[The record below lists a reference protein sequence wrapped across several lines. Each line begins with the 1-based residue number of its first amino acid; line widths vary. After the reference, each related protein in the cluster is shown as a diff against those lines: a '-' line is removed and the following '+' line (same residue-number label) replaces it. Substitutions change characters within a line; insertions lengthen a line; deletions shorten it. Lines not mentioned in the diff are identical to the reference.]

1 MSGVS
6 FPPLAGRSSSA
17 SALDI
22 SYVER
27 PVSREEMQQGS
38 ASRCNSPGDFKRKP
52 QRITV
57 AVTSK
62 VKLADLPNDSET
74 PNLWKNLGLLKDLD
88 KNLEKVVKAKIPFEL
103 CVLSNDSWR
112 HTLLLKS
119 GALAA
124 VKEIVLTCCDHD
136 IKQRRRMSLG
146 RTGLEPVQRM
156 SLGQTS
162 PERVQRDPSPQT
174 VNPIATL
181 EHCAKIIRN
190 FAASDAK
197 LAPPITQQLVES
209 NCVNA
214 LLSIVNYMG
223 NKKPQKS
230 MPKELCGQIQF
241 YVSGAFNAIAS
252 DKFCRVEMVNLM
264 VVPAIIELAVN
275 GDLPTKSQCVTALA
289 KFSCEPRNIARMAR
303 QDVPKAF
310 VDLFHSQVPQIMHVA
325 VAGVANFFRENEH
338 FENQIGKALFQGR
351 YLNMIEI
358 GVADFLCKRW
368 PEQDLACIVST
379 TFCLASISTD
389 HRCHS
394 QLYAISA
401 AEYAINLIQSPLS
414 PVGKHETRE
423 EKRQGALVAEQCA
436 ILLTNLSRTLQASMS
451 SRPKFRQ
458 CLHDMSRHALPQ
470 VRECA
475 SLIFGYISSGV
486 KPSVQP
492 NCDGP
497 KNASMEIMKQ
507 KHAIADLES
516 AVKLFMEAGDAH
528 STSGKKE
535 NVRKTGVQRRN
546 AALSILNMILTGP
559 HLHSHL
565 CSSKEV
571 FKSFLSITTH
581 DDDNKVNE
589 DCVEIVVVLAT
600 SSTLTDAMFV
610 FMIECNIVDFTAVLC
625 TKDKSYRCKG
635 VDIIL
640 GISEHEAVRNKLVDF
655 GAIEVLK
662 KSVQSFSLKDA
673 YQAKCARL
681 AHNLSLSDRQEAL
694 VAQGMVNISL
704 SMLPLTLEMPK
715 EEYLGYSTVLEV
727 ATFAVRAL
735 ANLSFNKES
744 REAFFIDTQ
753 SRSTNAQNIN
763 QLTTAQETK
772 SPASNHE
779 SPSLQSTLKTESN
792 ISILR
797 FLVKVG
803 METSPEDFSTLQSIS
818 FAAKN
823 LSYVNGKEEFIVQ
836 EGLVSVLVRA
846 VRLFS
851 KSSAV
856 CKYVAIAMANLSTD
870 LSAACQ
876 VTKIFAHK

>member
-1 MSGVS
+1 MSGVRL
-6 FPPLAGRSSSA
+6 PLVAGRSSSA

-22 SYVER
+22 SHVER
-27 PVSREEMQQGS
+27 PVSREEMQHGS
-38 ASRCNSPGDFKRKP
+38 TSRSNSPGNYKRKP
-52 QRITV
+52 QRTTV

-62 VKLADLPNDSET
+62 VKLADLSNGSET
-74 PNLWKNLGLLKDLD
+74 PNLWNNLELLKDLD
-88 KNLEKVVKAKIPFEL
+88 KNLEKLLKAKIPFEL

-146 RTGLEPVQRM
+146 
-156 SLGQTS
+156 QTS
-162 PERVQRDPSPQT
+162 PEAVRRDPSPQT
-174 VNPIATL
+174 VDPFAAL

-190 FAASDAK
+190 FAASEAK
-197 LAPPITQQLVES
+197 MAPPITQQLVES

-214 LLSIVNYMG
+214 LLSIVNYLG
-223 NKKPQKS
+223 NNKAQKS
-230 MPKELCGQIQF
+230 VFKELCGQIQF
-241 YVSGAFNAIAS
+241 HVSGAFNAIAS

-275 GDLPTKSQCVTALA
+275 GDLPTKSQCVMALA
-289 KFSCEPRNIARMAR
+289 KFTCEQRNIARMTR

-310 VDLFHSQVPQIMHVA
+310 VDLFNSQVPQIMHVA

-351 YLNMIEI
+351 YLNMIKI

-368 PEQDLACIVST
+368 PEQDLACMVST

-394 QLYAISA
+394 QLYALGA
-401 AEYAINLIQSPLS
+401 AEYAINLILSPLG

-436 ILLTNLSRTLQASMS
+436 IVLTNLSRTLQASMS

-458 CLHDMSRHALPQ
+458 CIHDMTRHALPP

-475 SLIFGYISSGV
+475 SLILGYISSGV
-486 KPSVQP
+486 NPSVQS

-507 KHAIADLES
+507 KHAIEDLES

-535 NVRKTGVQRRN
+535 NVKKTGVQRRN

-559 HLHSHL
+559 HLHRHL

-571 FKSFLSITTH
+571 FKSFLSIATQ
-581 DDDNKVNE
+581 DDDNKLNE
-589 DCVEIVVVLAT
+589 DCLEIIVVLAT

-610 FMIECNIVDFTAVLC
+610 FMMECNIVDLTAVLC
-625 TKDKSYRCKG
+625 TKDRFYRCKG

-640 GISEHEAVRNKLVDF
+640 GISEHEAVRNRLVDA
-655 GAIEVLK
+655 GSIKILK
-662 KSVQSFSLKDA
+662 KSVTSFSPKDA

-681 AHNLSLSDRQEAL
+681 AQNLSLSDRQEAL

-704 SMLPLTLEMPK
+704 SMLPLTLEMLK
-715 EEYLGYSTVLEV
+715 EGYLGSLTVLEV

-744 REAFFIDTQ
+744 REAFFID
-753 SRSTNAQNIN
+753 AQNVN
-763 QLTTAQETK
+763 QLGIAQETK
-772 SPASNHE
+772 AQASNHE
-779 SPSLQSTLKTESN
+779 SPSLQSTPKTESH

-856 CKYVAIAMANLSTD
+856 CKYVAIAMANLSTN

-876 VTKIFAHK
+876 VTKNFAHKQLAISDTFL